1 MRKNK
6 SSESRKKADPQFNSL
21 DSQLGSF
28 GLEPPKRYRPDQELP
43 KLNDNKSKKSRSQ
56 NKHYKHHKT
65 DNDRILTPDEKRREN
80 NKKRRQ
86 KKIIRRIISLSLIGV
101 AIAALLVT
109 LSLTFLFKIDTIK
122 IVGNESYTNK
132 EITSVLPIEKQDN
145 LFISDT
151 KGASVKLTESLPYI
165 YRAEVKRKFPST
177 IVVNITEVEKIYAVV
192 NADKTYT
199 LLDKDLKVLECGV
212 IKRPKGSVVIRKLA
226 ISSAE
231 PGMTAAINDEK
242 QMADILKL
250 TNAIDSMKLDEITA
264 IYSKDINNNYMTY
277 DKRIT
282 YKLGTTENLES
293 KIYSAL
299 SATEKLN
306 ETDPD
311 VQGEMTVSGGKQIYF
326 TKK

>member
-1 MRKNK
+1 MKKSKKNDGRK
-6 SSESRKKADPQFNSL
+6 RADSQFNSL
-21 DSQLGSF
+21 DSQLGTF

-43 KLNDNKSKKSRSQ
+43 KSNDQKKAKKNTKSNNKSRKVS
-56 NKHYKHHKT
+56 
-65 DNDRILTPDEKRREN
+65 DDRILTPDEKRREQL
-80 NKKRRQ
+80 KKRRQ
-86 KKIIRRIISLSLIGV
+86 KKLIRRIVSISVI
-101 AIAALLVT
+101 AIAVIALLIT

-132 EITSVLPIEKQDN
+132 EITAVLPIEKEDN

-151 KGASVKLTESLPYI
+151 KGAAEKLTHNLPYI
-165 YRAEVKRKFPST
+165 YKAEIKRKFPST

-192 NADKTYT
+192 NSDKTYT
-199 LLDKDLKVLECGV
+199 LLDKDLKVLECNV
-212 IKRPKGSVVIRKLA
+212 IKRPQGSVVIRKLA
-226 ISSAE
+226 LSSAE
-231 PGMTAAINDEK
+231 PGNTAGIDDEKLMEDILNLTAAID
-242 QMADILKL
+242 
-250 TNAIDSMKLDEITA
+250 TMKLDEITA

-311 VQGEMTVSGGKQIYF
+311 AQGELTVTGGKQIYF
-326 TKK
+326 TKN